1 MHTKVDEIKKICI
14 ICSKSGIEDVYSALI
29 LANGAVMEG
38 MEANLFFTFFGLDAI
53 TKKRMKKLKTPSVGN
68 PSLRFLNGMPFPSFL
83 GFLPGVEALISGSIH
98 RRLEKKG
105 IPGTEEFLQMITAGG
120 GKLYACKLA
129 MELFDLKKEDL
140 SDEISGILTVGEF
153 YEQCAGER
161 TQIIYI

>member
-1 MHTKVDEIKKICI
+1 MHIQVDAIHKICI

-53 TKKRMKKLKTPSVGN
+53 TKKRMKRLKTPAIGN
-68 PSLRFLNGMPFPSFL
+68 PSLRFLNGLPFPSFL
-83 GFLPGVEALISGSIH
+83 GFLPGVEAIISGSMH

-129 MELFDLKKEDL
+129 MELFKLKKADL
-140 SDEISGILTVGEF
+140 SDEIAGIITVGEF
-153 YEQCAGER
+153 YEQCSGDR